1 MEFTLTHPDG
11 STLALNSR
19 ANQCAVTT
27 AKQSKAL
34 LGDDTIT
41 IEVLSATPLPLQIGD
56 KLTAVGST
64 YTLNQLPAAKKTAAD
79 EYKYTIIL
87 EGLQYALI
95 DRVFMLPDG
104 TRGDDL
110 MTDLEGALK
119 VLVDNA
125 NRNNEGKPYVLAFC
139 PEGSKTQ
146 NINYAGSN
154 CLRALQQMCDDWDV
168 EFKLTETD
176 TAINLSIITDT
187 PPFSIPFSV
196 GRKGGVYELNRNKP
210 SEDIVTRLYAYGGT
224 DNLTYYRHTRLC
236 LPGKERKQSYIE
248 DTAAVN
254 TYGLRESVKN
264 FDDIIPQWEGK
275 VTKLGGNY
283 KTFVDS
289 TIDFDLNEK
298 WASTEAQCLEWI
310 ALRGIENTEAN
321 RKIYYA
327 DVAGK
332 STRYLIDGQ
341 TAQVHFQSGALAGYD
356 IDIESYDHATKT
368 LKLIPLVDNNQYSF
382 PSQTSSAFQFAVGD
396 KYIFVGI
403 NLPESYK
410 TAAEDKLLESAQ
422 EFYAQHC
429 KPRASYTLSIAP
441 LWLQRMA
448 GGGDQSAVYNV
459 FDVGDLI
466 HVDDEALGISEDIR
480 VQSFERDLLSPY
492 DYKLTIS
499 DTTEVKTIARVVG
512 DVSTITRVVDTS
524 GIADPNRQRRS
535 WLTAQEVLNRTF
547 DTEGHYY
554 SDKIAPLS
562 IETQML
568 AVGARSQQ
576 FTLANVLFYPNAL
589 NGSTADPQKLM
600 STAGQLIHYTID
612 PGGVKVWTM
621 SALSV
626 TGLAKTSLYV
636 YAKCARDGDGGIF
649 VVDGVQRVFDADPS
663 YYFFLLGTLSSV
675 DEKYNTRTL
684 SLTYGST
691 TINGRYIKTG
701 RISSNDG
708 KTYFDLD
715 TGTINGKITFTN
727 SSGDA
732 ENLTD
737 ALAGIQNSADEAK
750 EAAENIKVG
759 GRNLQTQTELWGC
772 IKFMSTNLTVNGD
785 VAIVSGTSYNNL
797 SGAVVKMGETYTIS
811 FDIKVDTAWKGGF
824 MLNQFWDA
832 GFNRIYWEGI
842 TSRQITSEWQRVSH
856 TFTVPTDKG
865 DIVYCAPSL
874 RWTENAGKVYF
885 RHYKIES
892 GNIATDWTPAPE
904 DVDGAISDVDKK
916 ADTAEANAQKGITAA
931 GNAQKK
937 ADTAEA
943 NAQKGITAAA
953 NAQNKADTAEANA
966 QKGITAAGKAQTT
979 ADNAASS
986 ATAAKSAADKAQ
998 EAADAAQVAADN
1010 AAVYAKAA
1018 LSGNIWQDQ
1027 YFNLFKYSILY
1038 TGTDYTPPVGNA
1050 LLCAN
1055 RDHLLGNVVNV
1066 QPGRIYRQRITA
1078 LRILGSRTLQGGF
1091 WYQSNATTK
1100 WHNSTFEAIEN
1111 VGSNGWKRYECRITI
1126 PPPDSETYGTVYGAK
1141 MMLQINQTAGEG
1153 DTQWLVSDLVWED
1166 VTAAEN
1172 NYLTDNFK
1180 KNGKTTVEGGVTLG
1194 NFIGVRKI
1202 GGDFAVAGMSAPK
1215 TTEDGETVTDSTAF
1229 FAGAPAAGEW
1239 KLAAFNVDYDGVVRM
1254 SKAEITSASA
1264 SGGELL
1270 LGDGKI
1276 SVTNGSKTSR
1286 FTCDTHSTIAS
1297 AFPKSV
1303 TTNGTFSALD
1313 YTEEHATMITALG
1326 ESDCVIE
1333 ETSISATRT
1342 ITGFPSGTLTIP
1354 QRDFSV
1360 SLAMSASASWVKFAR
1375 WSCPVTVSYKLT
1387 LNGTAIQTTTAVVTT
1402 MKGDGSL
1409 TPPTVTGRVTH
1420 AVPSISKEIG
1430 GGTLVETFSVVLS
1443 GTVTAQNKVPTKIG
1457 AVVAAVTISRT
1468 AISAKVVTSSYFNK
1482 YFSNGMLQNAADQRY
1497 LAYLCGASDG
1507 LDLRQRCG
1515 KYGFDVV
1522 LNKGMLFTRYDS
1534 ATPVRYRMNPLI
1546 YSAACTFDSSNYSY
1560 TIYPGYNV
1568 LNLTFKFSTRNGT
1581 GDVTINHN
1589 IGNTAYTPL
1598 AMGSGTN
1605 PRYVTMHT
1613 KTATSIR
1620 FLISD
1625 DDSTNDGNFFF
1636 YIFDYSTF

>member
-19 ANQCAVTT
+19 ANQCAVIT

-34 LGDDTIT
+34 LSDDTIT

-119 VLVDNA
+119 VLIENA
-125 NRNNEGKPYVLAFC
+125 NRNNGGKPYALTFC

-154 CLRALQQMCDDWDV
+154 CLRALQQMCEDWDV

-224 DNLTYYRHTRLC
+224 ENLTYYRHTRLC

-264 FDDIIPQWEGK
+264 FDDIIPQREGK
-275 VTKLGGNY
+275 VTKLGGSY
-283 KTFVDS
+283 KSFVDS

-321 RKIYYA
+321 RAIYYA

-410 TAAEDKLLESAQ
+410 TAAEAKLLESAQ
-422 EFYAQHC
+422 EFYSQHC

-448 GGGDQSAVYNV
+448 GGGDESAVYNV

-466 HVDDEALGISEDIR
+466 HVDDEALGISADIR
-480 VQSFERDLLSPY
+480 IQSFERDLLNPY

-499 DTTEVKTIARVVG
+499 DTTDVKTLARVVG

-576 FTLANVLFYPNAL
+576 FTLANVLFIPNAL
-589 NGSTADPQKLM
+589 NGSTADPKKLM
-600 STAGQLIHYTID
+600 ATAGQLIHYTID

-626 TGLAKTSLYV
+626 TGLATTALYV
-636 YAKCARDGDGGIF
+636 YAKCARDGDGGVF

-663 YYFFLLGTLSSV
+663 YYFFLIGTLSSV
-675 DEKYNTRTL
+675 DAKYNTRTL

-708 KTYFDLD
+708 RTYFDLD
-715 TGTINGKITFTN
+715 TGKINGKITFTN
-727 SSGDA
+727 SAGDA
-732 ENLTD
+732 EDLTD
-737 ALAGIQNSADEAK
+737 ALSGIQSTADAAK
-750 EAAENIKVG
+750 NAAENIKVG
-759 GRNLQTQTELWGC
+759 GRNYIT
-772 IKFMSTNLTVNGD
+772 STSSNTKWTCTDGVWYCGEITSDYWEYSKSQHRGISLASGDYVLTVWLLDTTEEKYNGMFVYKSD
-785 VAIVSGTSYNNL
+785 GMAIVGSGNL
-797 SGAVVKMGETYTIS
+797 ASK
-811 FDIKVDTAWKGGF
+811 FCK
-824 MLNQFWDA
+824 
-832 GFNRIYWEGI
+832 
-842 TSRQITSEWQRVSH
+842 
-856 TFTVPTDKG
+856 
-865 DIVYCAPSL
+865 
-874 RWTENAGKVYF
+874 AGKYQWKF
-885 RHYKIES
+885 TLAEAAEIGIQIKNRGRYRIQLEE
-892 GNIATDWTPAPE
+892 GTLGTDWTPAPE
-904 DVDGAISDVDKK
+904 DVDGAISDVDTK
-916 ADTAEANAQKGITAA
+916 AQQGIDNAAAADMKA
-931 GNAQKK
+931 GNAQNTANTANTAAGK
-937 ADTAEA
+937 AADAA
-943 NAQKGITAAA
+943 KNAQA
-953 NAQNKADTAEANA
+953 KADTAEANA

-1010 AAVYAKAA
+1010 AAIYAKAA

-1027 YFNLFKYSILY
+1027 YFNQVKYSILY
-1038 TGTDYTPPVGNA
+1038 TGTDYTPPVGKA
-1050 LLCAN
+1050 LLCAG
-1055 RDHLLGNVVNV
+1055 RDHHLGEFLCV

-1100 WHNSTFEAIEN
+1100 WHNPTFTAIEA
-1111 VGSNGWKRYECRITI
+1111 VGSNGWQRYECRITI
-1126 PPPDSETYGTVYGAK
+1126 PPAESAIYGTVYAAR
-1141 MMLQINQTAGEG
+1141 MMLQINQSATGG
-1153 DTQWLVSDLVWED
+1153 DTQWLVSDLIWED

-1180 KNGKTTVEGGVTLG
+1180 KNGLTTVEGGVTLG

-1202 GGDFAVAGMSAPK
+1202 GGSFAVAGMSAPK

-1239 KLAAFNVDYDGVVRM
+1239 KNAAFNVDYDGVVRM
-1254 SKAEITSASA
+1254 SKAEISSASA

-1276 SVTNGSKTSR
+1276 SVTNGSKVSR
-1286 FTCDTHSTIAS
+1286 FTCDNHGTIAS
-1297 AFPKSV
+1297 AFPESV
-1303 TTNGTFSALD
+1303 TTNGTFTALD
-1313 YTEEHATMITALG
+1313 YTKEHNTIITALS
-1326 ESDCVIE
+1326 ESECVIE
-1333 ETSISATRT
+1333 DTIISATRT
-1342 ITGFPSGTLTIP
+1342 ITGFPSGALTIP
-1354 QRDFSV
+1354 KRDFTV
-1360 SLAMSASASWVKFAR
+1360 SLAMSASASWVKFAA
-1375 WSCPVTVSYKLT
+1375 WSCSVTVSYKLT
-1387 LNGTAIQTTTAVVTT
+1387 LNGTAIQTTKEVVTT
-1402 MKGDGSL
+1402 MSGNGSL
-1409 TPPTVTGRVTH
+1409 TPPIVTGSVKH
-1420 AVPSISKEIG
+1420 EVPKISKEIG
-1430 GGTLVETFSVVLS
+1430 GGTLVETFSVELS

-1457 AVVAAVTISRT
+1457 GVVSAITISRT

-1497 LAYLCGASDG
+1497 LAYLCGATDG

-1522 LNKGMLFTRYDS
+1522 LDKGMLLTRYDS
-1534 ATPVRYRMNPLI
+1534 ATPTRYRMSPIIFVGACVYTSSGSKYTVSTKYNPL
-1546 YSAACTFDSSNYSY
+1546 
-1560 TIYPGYNV
+1560 G
-1568 LNLTFKFSTRNGT
+1568 LTFAENATRNGT
-1581 GDVTINHN
+1581 GDITITHN
-1589 IGNTAYTPL
+1589 IGNTNYVPL
-1598 AMGSGTN
+1598 AMGSGTA
-1605 PRYVTMHT
+1605 PRYVTMRT
-1613 KTATSIR
+1613 KEAKSIR
-1620 FLISD
+1620 FLLSD
-1625 DDSTNDGNFFF
+1625 DDSTNDGDFFF
-1636 YIFDYSTF
+1636 YIFDYSTL